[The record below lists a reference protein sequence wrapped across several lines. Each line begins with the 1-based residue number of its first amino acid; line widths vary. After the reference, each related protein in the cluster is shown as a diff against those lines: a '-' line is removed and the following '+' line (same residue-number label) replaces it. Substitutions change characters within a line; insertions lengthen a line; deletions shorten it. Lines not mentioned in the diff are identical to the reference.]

1 MELRRHSHPLHN
13 SRVTQWDAFEYTEKA
28 KKVALKMVDPVP
40 PRIAV
45 EHASQEGPLSGEVKE
60 SLESFLSRSDSASG
74 EEAEE
79 PFSAGLSVPGNAQGK
94 SRRTGRKGRKI
105 SINDA
110 LKVGIYMWKR
120 GENRRFTSHST
131 ELSS

>member
-1 MELRRHSHPLHN
+1 MM
-13 SRVTQWDAFEYTEKA
+13 A
-28 KKVALKMVDPVP
+28 DPVP

-45 EHASQEGPLSGEVKE
+45 EYVSQERPLAGEVKE
-60 SLESFLSRSDSASG
+60 TLESFLSRSDSASG

-79 PFSAGLSVPGNAQGK
+79 QLPAELSVPGNVQGK

-110 LKVGIYMWKR
+110 LKVGIYMWKC
-120 GENRRFTSHST
+120 GENRLFTSHST
-131 ELSS
+131 ELSSYIRIIDCFKIK